1 MLDRKTISNYR
12 QNKPTLIVKDLEK
25 YGVPEGVTY
34 RILLARGVFKWLA
47 RRRDLIKMKN
57 AWRKQ
62 TTWVIEMIQSAK
74 AQKNYKRRMY
84 YKGYLAGLEM
94 CRRDIE
100 ALCHSERWTVQDN
113 DTSAEKWINIEAN
126 RVAEVSEFEY
136 KVGH

>member
-1 MLDRKTISNYR
+1 VLDSKTISNYR

-25 YGVPEGVTY
+25 YGVPGGVTY

-47 RRRDLIKMKN
+47 RRRDLIKLKIQ
-57 AWRKQ
+57 WRKQ

-113 DTSAEKWINIEAN
+113 DTYAQTWLDDEKG
-126 RVAEVSEFEY
+126 RVEEMQAFDV
-136 KVGH
+136 KVGC